1 MRLPLG
7 VQGVVVLAASVLL
20 GACGGDECD
29 EANDKLVG
37 ECGLGS
43 GAAIDGTTGECK
55 DLTKCLAKCVIKA
68 DCDEILEPDEEPDD
82 IDDYEECLGECYAD
96 DYN

>member
-1 MRLPLG
+1 MKVASRLPTL
-7 VQGVVVLAASVLL
+7 VLFAASVAL

-37 ECGLGS
+37 ECGVGS
-43 GAAIDGTTGECK
+43 GASFANGTGECK
-55 DLTKCLAKCVIKA
+55 DLTKCLAECVIDA
-68 DCDEILEPDEEPDD
+68 DCDEILEPDEDVDD
-82 IDDYEECLGECYAD
+82 IDDYEQCVGNCHAD